1 MQTVFRLAHL
11 TDPHVGPLPRPQL
24 RQLLNKRLTGW
35 FNWHRSRQGN
45 HDMELLAELVADLH
59 AQQPDHIAC
68 TGDVANIG
76 LPEEW
81 PTARVF
87 MDGLGSPD
95 DVSFVP
101 GNHDAYVPGS
111 LEGLLGE
118 IGPFTRGDDG
128 AEQSFPFV
136 RRRGPVTLVG
146 LSSAIPTLP
155 FVATGRLGRRQCQEA
170 EQILRDLARDCD
182 CFRIVLIHHPPHVGG
197 AKEGRNLTDAP
208 RFEALIRRVGAE
220 LVLHGHNHVGSLA
233 SLKGPRGPVPVVG
246 APSASAR
253 GGTLSHKAGYHLFT
267 VGRDETGFV
276 LKAELRGLTPE
287 GRVGGLGMLSLSRIS
302 SPDQTTLGV

>member
-1 MQTVFRLAHL
+1 MQTLFRLAHL

-35 FNWHRSRQGN
+35 FNWHRNRQGT
-45 HDMELLAELVADLH
+45 HDMELLAELVADMH
-59 AQQPDHIAC
+59 AQAPNHIAC

-76 LPEEW
+76 LPDEW

-87 MDGLGSPD
+87 MDGLGSPH

-111 LEGLLGE
+111 LEGLLE
-118 IGPFTRGDDG
+118 AIGPFTRGDDG
-128 AEQSFPFV
+128 GEQSFPFV

-155 FVATGRLGRRQCQEA
+155 FVATGRVGRRQLEET
-170 EQILRDLARDCD
+170 EQILADLGRDCD

-197 AKEGRNLTDAP
+197 AKDGRQLTDAAK
-208 RFEALIRRVGAE
+208 FEAMIRRVGAE

-233 SLKGPRGPVPVVG
+233 SLKGPRGPVPVIG

-253 GGTLSHKAGYHLFT
+253 GGTLTHKAGYHLFT
-267 VGRDETGFV
+267 VGRDETGFF
-276 LKAELRGLTPE
+276 LKAELRGLNPE
-287 GRVGGLGMLSLSRIS
+287 GRVGGLGMLSLSRVAA
-302 SPDQTTLGV
+302 PEATVP